1 MVGSA
6 ASPKTTPESIDA
18 VKIHVHTPALP
29 IVSSN
34 EEFSGDVQCHRA
46 SIAELLDI
54 VCQRSVFGSSNEVD
68 ITEMR
73 AA

>member
-18 VKIHVHTPALP
+18 VKIHVHTSALA

-46 SIAELLDI
+46 SIA
-54 VCQRSVFGSSNEVD
+54 
-68 ITEMR
+68 
-73 AA
+73 